1 MRRQLC
7 GQSGELREPKTKAGT
22 RFVELPSFVIS
33 RLRTWKL
40 RCPKGELDLCFPN
53 RDGAASLMIAAGCDI
68 ASVSRQLG
76 HSNVAVTLAVYSH
89 WFQKRSDSGLG
100 SQLEA
105 FLAKE
110 SGCDLVVGGD
120 SEDAPSA
127 EVIDKTHGPGRIRTY
142 DQGIMSRPSRG

>member
-33 RLRTWKL
+33 QLRTWKL

-53 RDGAASLMIAAGCDI
+53 RDGAPMDQFNFRRRIFYAALRRAKLRRVKVHDLRHGAASLMITAGCDI
-68 ASVSRQLG
+68 ASDSRQLG

-89 WFQKRSDSGLG
+89 WFQKRSDSRVVH
-100 SQLEA
+100 
-105 FLAKE
+105 
-110 SGCDLVVGGD
+110 SGCWIAV
-120 SEDAPSA
+120 
-127 EVIDKTHGPGRIRTY
+127 
-142 DQGIMSRPSRG
+142 